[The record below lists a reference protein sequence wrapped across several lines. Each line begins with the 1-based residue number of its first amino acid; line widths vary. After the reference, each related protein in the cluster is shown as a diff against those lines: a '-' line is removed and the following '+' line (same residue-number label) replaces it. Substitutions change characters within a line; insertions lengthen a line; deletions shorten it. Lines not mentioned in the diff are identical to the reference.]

1 METLEI
7 VILVVA
13 ILIVG
18 LTIAGVVY
26 RKYKEKKEKKN
37 NPSKITCSGSCTGC
51 MHSASCSALRE
62 NIKNSLDE
70 DK

>member
-18 LTIAGVVY
+18 LTIAGVFY
-26 RKYKEKKEKKN
+26 RKYKEKKKR
-37 NPSKITCSGSCTGC
+37 KII
-51 MHSASCSALRE
+51 LV
-62 NIKNSLDE
+62 K
-70 DK
+70 